1 MVERDLDD
9 IQQEG
14 ILRAITVYSETSY
27 FLYRGQPMG
36 FEYELL
42 QRLADHLEVALEI
55 IPAEDLDQLI
65 NMLNRGEG
73 DLIAYGLTVTQPR
86 QQYVDFSNYLYLT
99 KQVLVQ
105 RKPDNWRRKKLH
117 EIEKELVSDPIELI
131 GDTVAVRLASS
142 YYERLQ
148 NLEQEIGG
156 DIVVDTLPGKLS
168 TGRIIKK
175 VVQEEI
181 EYTVADDNI
190 AEINSAYYPSLDV
203 ETPISFSQR
212 SAWAVRKNAPELRKA
227 LNAWIKAMRNK
238 VDYYVI
244 YDRYFE
250 NKRDFRARIESDF
263 FSQAGGKISRYD
275 TLVKRFA
282 DTLNWDWR
290 FLSSLIYQESQFDP
304 NARSWAKARGLMQL
318 MPATARELGVRN
330 RRDPLQNLQGGTAYL
345 EELYERW
352 EGIPDSVQRVKF
364 TLASYNC
371 GYHHVVDAQ
380 RLAEENGANP
390 QQWDDAVEQYL
401 LKLAYPK
408 FYNAAPVEYGYVRGI
423 EPVTYV
429 KQIFERYQHYR
440 QLIPEERTKI
450 TSSY

>member
-156 DIVVDTLPGKLS
+156 DIVVDTRPGKLS

-380 RLAEENGANP
+380 RLAKENGANP

-450 TSSY
+450 TSYY

>member
-65 NMLNRGEG
+65 NMLNRVEG

-429 KQIFERYQHYR
+429 KQIFERYQRYR